1 MTALHL
7 CSLLWIFFFF
17 FWSGEHFSFEIRP
30 SSHSWS
36 QRWPLGWPLRQD
48 NAFPSKFSQQE
59 LNVLSLVTIQAR
71 SASATLLVPPTPGPE
86 SPTLAS
92 SIGPNTCP
100 AHAYLCAFILVV
112 AALCLDAISPIAS
125 WFTQT
130 FPKLQCTSTPGPGR
144 QSTEDRNG
152 LWGQRRLVSS
162 PPRSSLAVWP

>member
-1 MTALHL
+1 M
-7 CSLLWIFFFF
+7 SIF
-17 FWSGEHFSFEIRP
+17 
-30 SSHSWS
+30 
-36 QRWPLGWPLRQD
+36 PLRSGPLLTLDHKGDPWADHSDKIMQ
-48 NAFPSKFSQQE
+48 FPSKFSKQE

-162 PPRSSLAVWP
+162 PPRSSLAV